1 MDMMV
6 HKDFNNFFNW
16 TVTYHRASDF
26 PNPYARFYPSGTTD
40 HGVAWRT
47 PLNLTYP
54 MGNGKSLAFANFTDI
69 CGYYQDESCQL
80 SQPIF

>member
-26 PNPYARFYPSGTTD
+26 PNPYAHFYPSGTTD

-54 MGNGKSLAFANFTDI
+54 MGNGKPVVFALFA
-69 CGYYQDESCQL
+69 L
-80 SQPIF
+80 